1 MVGLKPSSSC
11 VVCFYRSF
19 RISNFYFVYLSQ
31 ILLLCCCS
39 SEIAFAG
46 VVVYSLLQYSGGIFG
61 VGLPVGFVGFC
72 KGVCGV
78 VGFVEVLRLDGSGAL
93 EC

>member
-19 RISNFYFVYLSQ
+19 RISNFYFVYLGQ

-61 VGLPVGFVGFC
+61 VGFPVGFVGFC